1 MTLLHVVPVP
11 MSQTSLSHPSNL
23 HPPDMAATVI
33 IPPPFRQSSQ
43 SSHPRLQRPKLSINT
58 QQTRTFGKG
67 SSLRLETLS
76 AASPTARNTFQNAY
90 ETNRVQIVST
100 PLRQAHDATETPNT
114 PEPADSRTPS
124 SSSVSSASTLS
135 DLGGFPYTITHN
147 TSSILV
153 NSPIPRIE
161 HRRLSIS
168 QSRPIFPPE
177 RHVAFRSPLEE
188 EVRTTKYTWK
198 HSDIETEEST
208 SVIEVVESSPKGTI
222 AISSIAQTLHS
233 NNSTESSCASPDLEQ
248 TPTTPT
254 AFTESAL
261 SSPPPSAVRLSYR
274 RRRSRLKVH
283 SPKAGDKRDSSS
295 ESDSDS
301 CPETPVAGR
310 RKRRREWVW
319 TLGPVRGEG
328 EAQNNTLTEEA
339 DASDLTD
346 DGSASSL
353 TSERSSS
360 FSYDHSDSTPASSR
374 KSSEGNV
381 EAGIAAGCVDQS

>member
-1 MTLLHVVPVP
+1 
-11 MSQTSLSHPSNL
+11 MSQPAFPHSADLL
-23 HPPDMAATVI
+23 PPNMTTAFM
-33 IPPPFRQSSQ
+33 IPPLLLQPAQSSQ
-43 SSHPRLQRPKLSINT
+43 SCHLRSQRPKLSINT

-100 PLRQAHDATETPNT
+100 PLRQTHDDTYTPNT
-114 PEPADSRTPS
+114 PEPADGRTPS
-124 SSSVSSASTLS
+124 SSSISSASTLS
-135 DLGGFPYTITHN
+135 DSGLIPYALQYH

-153 NSPIPRIE
+153 NGPIPRTV
-161 HRRLSIS
+161 HHRLSLS

-177 RHVAFRSPLEE
+177 KHVSFRSPLEE
-188 EVRTTKYTWK
+188 EVRTVKYVWK

-208 SVIEVVESSPKGTI
+208 PADEATKPHSQATI
-222 AISSIAQTLHS
+222 TISSIAETLHS
-233 NNSTESSCASPDLEQ
+233 NTIETSCESPDSAQ
-248 TPTTPT
+248 TPTAPT
-254 AFTESAL
+254 AFTEAAL

-274 RRRSRLKVH
+274 PGRCRLKLR
-283 SPKAGDKRDSSS
+283 SPQTGDKRDSSS
-295 ESDSDS
+295 ESDSDSDS

-319 TLGPVRGEG
+319 TLGPIGGETT
-328 EAQNNTLTEEA
+328 AASQASTEEA

-346 DGSASSL
+346 DGSTSSM
-353 TSERSSS
+353 TSDRSST
-360 FSYDHSDSTPASSR
+360 FSYDHSDLTPASSR

-381 EAGIAAGCVDQS
+381 EAYIAAGCDEQC